1 MESVAENANK
11 PFVTVVIPTL
21 NEAGRIEDYLDIVMR
36 QDYSPDRFEVLVGD
50 GPRKRDLAARAGR
63 DGLTN
68 VVFVDAVP
76 KAEVADYINASD
88 VCTATLVNIEHF
100 ARERLADRL
109 LEIVTGVAEGRRAS

>member
-1 MESVAENANK
+1 
-11 PFVTVVIPTL
+11 
-21 NEAGRIEDYLDIVMR
+21 MR

-50 GPRKRDLAARAGR
+50 GPVKGDLAARAGR

-76 KAEVADYINASD
+76 KAEVADYINVSD
-88 VCTATLVNIEHF
+88 VCTATLMNIEHF

-109 LEIVTGVAEGRRAS
+109 LEIVTRVAEGRRAS